1 MKTEATLILCACLP
15 GDGGKK
21 TQILTPTQ
29 QKCRK
34 NPLTRSRLDEDNWL
48 EPIIFVIYRLSWEK
62 LNDLV
67 NLYFQPEQGYGQQ
80 CVLLLEKLWSRVIW
94 CWQFGVLIQ
103 MSGGSP
109 RAKVLLYAGSV
120 FNVHNSVTRSTVVY
134 LIYIYI
140 SRLLNLSLPLFGW
153 VLFEK
158 SLRIEREKEK
168 MGRSLK

>member
-1 MKTEATLILCACLP
+1 MRLLA
-15 GDGGKK
+15 GRWGKK
-21 TQILTPTQ
+21 DTNIDTNATKMYEKSTHP
-29 QKCRK
+29 KSFGR
-34 NPLTRSRLDEDNWL
+34 RRL

-67 NLYFQPEQGYGQQ
+67 HLYFQPEQGYGQQ

-103 MSGGSP
+103 MSGGLP

-168 MGRSLK
+168 MGRGLK